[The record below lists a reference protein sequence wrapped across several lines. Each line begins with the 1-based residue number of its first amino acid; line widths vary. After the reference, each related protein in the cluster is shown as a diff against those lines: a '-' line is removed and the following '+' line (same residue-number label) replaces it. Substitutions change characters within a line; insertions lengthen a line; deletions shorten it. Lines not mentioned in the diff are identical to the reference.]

1 MSRLTEVGAIAG
13 LASTQRRA
21 LTSIFDHCECAHV
34 RSTGLLKLPIFMF
47 SSVRA
52 LRALDGAKEIEARSI
67 AKPFAQSFG
76 RNQMRKATATSAR
89 AGARSIW
96 VVTAFAQNARWALMW
111 SAFQCATSAE
121 MSGGAKEN
129 ERLFGIGLKA
139 GRQFVE
145 AVKNGQISPEAM
157 QVGSSDWCDHVPRW
171 AERGFYH
178 WESIRGRMGDVYDDI
193 VKRRNG
199 IPLPSSDW
207 VMDEAIR
214 KPEEKHRY
222 VKGQL

>member
-1 MSRLTEVGAIAG
+1 
-13 LASTQRRA
+13 
-21 LTSIFDHCECAHV
+21 
-34 RSTGLLKLPIFMF
+34 
-47 SSVRA
+47 
-52 LRALDGAKEIEARSI
+52 
-67 AKPFAQSFG
+67 
-76 RNQMRKATATSAR
+76 
-89 AGARSIW
+89 
-96 VVTAFAQNARWALMW
+96 
-111 SAFQCATSAE
+111 

-157 QVGSSDWCDHVPRW
+157 RSEVPIGVTMYL
-171 AERGFYH
+171 AGPSVDF
-178 WESIRGRMGDVYDDI
+178 IIGRVFEGAMGDVYDDI

>member
-1 MSRLTEVGAIAG
+1 VSVR
-13 LASTQRRA
+13 
-21 LTSIFDHCECAHV
+21 SI

-89 AGARSIW
+89 AGARGIW
-96 VVTAFAQNARWALMW
+96 GRDRIRAKCAMGADVVSFSVRNICRNVWRRKRKR
-111 SAFQCATSAE
+111 TSLWHWFE
-121 MSGGAKEN
+121 GGPPVRRSG
-129 ERLFGIGLKA
+129 
-139 GRQFVE
+139 
-145 AVKNGQISPEAM
+145 KNRQISPEAM
-157 QVGSSDWCDHVPRW
+157 RSEVPIGVTMYL
-171 AERGFYH
+171 AGPSVDF
-178 WESIRGRMGDVYDDI
+178 IIGRVFEGAMGDVYDDI